1 MHESDTTAGSIA
13 EYLPTQDSDGR
24 LELFVRSLAPPT
36 DNDKQTECF
45 DRLRRLEDR
54 DRVAVDV
61 TVWGDGIC
69 THAPEIA
76 GISDVL
82 ETITDIYSFSA
93 DSRVSIAPF
102 FQVQRV
108 DASLTGECF
117 ERIVPP
123 QRTLL
128 AYEGDSLVGVFP
140 CALGD
145 RTYTPCDAIER
156 VEPDTDERAF
166 QPLDAAS
173 KGD

>member
-13 EYLPTQDSDGR
+13 EYLPAQDSDGR

-36 DNDKQTECF
+36 DNDRQTECF
-45 DRLRRLEDR
+45 ERLRRLEDG
-54 DRVAVDV
+54 DHVTVAV

-76 GISDVL
+76 GIGDVL

-93 DSRVSIAPF
+93 ESRASIASF
-102 FQVQRV
+102 FQVKRV

-140 CALGD
+140 CALKD
-145 RTYTPCDAIER
+145 RTYTPYDAIER
-156 VEPDTDERAF
+156 VESDGDQRLF
-166 QPLDAAS
+166 QSAAS
-173 KGD
+173 KSD